1 MVFVVLNKYTIIGLI
16 AGCIIS
22 GLGVISMV
30 DFLANPVDIMDFDDD
45 FGVGESTTFAFQAPE
60 NSLQKIMITGSSFDV
75 KVSIPDNVAR
85 FDDSFKNKADISWVN
100 TVSGENVIKIQNTG
114 QSELNANGA
123 LKKSQ
128 DPLFLT
134 YHLLVIIAGIVV
146 IGFSAAFTVRKPRGF

>member
-1 MVFVVLNKYTIIGLI
+1 MLNKYTIVGLI

-22 GLGVISMV
+22 GLGVISMI
-30 DFLANPVDIMDFDDD
+30 DFLANPVDIMNFDDD
-45 FGVGESTTFAFQAPE
+45 FGVGEWTTFVFQAPE
-60 NSLQKIMITGSSFDV
+60 NSLQKMIITGDSFDV
-75 KVSIPDNVAR
+75 KVSTPDNAAK
-85 FDDSFKNKADISWVN
+85 FDGSYKNKANISWVN

-114 QSELNANGA
+114 QSELNAKGA

-128 DPLFLT
+128 DPLFLS

>member
-1 MVFVVLNKYTIIGLI
+1 MLNKYTIVGLI
-16 AGCIIS
+16 VGCIIS
-22 GLGVISMV
+22 GLGVISMI
-30 DFLANPVDIMDFDDD
+30 DFLVNPVDIMDFDDD
-45 FGVGESTTFAFQAPE
+45 FGVGESTTFVFQAPE
-60 NSLQKIMITGSSFDV
+60 NSNQIMVITGDSFDV
-75 KVSIPDNVAR
+75 KVSTPDNAAK
-85 FDDSFKNKADISWVN
+85 FDGSYKNKANISWVN